1 MTDPK
6 KPSRAE
12 LQPKD
17 SETHL
22 SADLQTFE
30 GLPTQTKHL
39 LLLSDE
45 AEKVAGKQRA
55 KLDKKIKAPAGRS
68 KY

>member
-1 MTDPK
+1 MTAPK
-6 KPSRAE
+6 KPSLAD

-17 SETHL
+17 HEKHL

-30 GLPTQTKHL
+30 GLPTQSKHL
-39 LLLSDE
+39 LLLSHE
-45 AEKVAGKQRA
+45 AEKATGKQRA

-68 KY
+68 K